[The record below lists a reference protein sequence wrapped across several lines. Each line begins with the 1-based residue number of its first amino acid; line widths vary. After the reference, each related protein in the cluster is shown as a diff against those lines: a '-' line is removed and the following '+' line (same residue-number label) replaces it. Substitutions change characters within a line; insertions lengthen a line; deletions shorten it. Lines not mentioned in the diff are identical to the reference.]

1 MANQWLR
8 LWHDM
13 PTDSKWRTI
22 ARHAKQS
29 ISVVQAVWVQLLVSA
44 SQSDQRGSFSIL
56 PEDIASAL
64 DEEDGA
70 VEAVIAAMQGR
81 VLDGNR
87 LTGWERR
94 QPSKEDGASEAS
106 GVKGSSYG
114 SYYIYYVYDRSNYA
128 IKVAGSSNPWA
139 RVADMQKRSA
149 DKYELLC
156 TMKTDARSGEILLEA
171 LSASRQKDGWFR
183 CTQALNQLILNI
195 NNGVVNTVEEA
206 VEFVA
211 SLPVEDHV
219 ATVAIV
225 ATTKDKDKDK
235 DKEEKETRE
244 ASRSSSKAKKE
255 DRTNTLKTFLDGCK
269 ANGVKPIPDDHPIRQ
284 YMADSGISEEM
295 AQIAWLRFREEHTVG
310 ARKSKR
316 YTDWPAT
323 FANSVKDRWYRLWFV
338 KAEGEAEWTSEGL
351 QAKRAIEAAQAA
363 KMQEEAA

>member
-1 MANQWLR
+1 M
-8 LWHDM
+8 
-13 PTDSKWRTI
+13 
-22 ARHAKQS
+22 
-29 ISVVQAVWVQLLVSA
+29 
-44 SQSDQRGSFSIL
+44 
-56 PEDIASAL
+56 
-64 DEEDGA
+64 
-70 VEAVIAAMQGR
+70 IAAMQGR

-128 IKVAGSSNPWA
+128 IKVAVSSNPWA

-156 TMKTDARSGEILLEA
+156 TMKTDARSGESLLEA

-195 NNGVVNTVEEA
+195 NDGVVKTVEEA

-235 DKEEKETRE
+235 DKEERETRE
-244 ASRSSSKAKKE
+244 GSRSVSGGKKQ
-255 DRTNTLKTFLDGCK
+255 DRTITLKTYLEDCK
-269 ANGVKPIPDDHPIRQ
+269 ARGEKPIPDDHFIRKF
-284 YMADSGISEEM
+284 MADSGITDEM
-295 AQIAWLRFREEHTVG
+295 AQVAWLCFKDDHTIG
-310 ARKSKR
+310 GRKAKR
-316 YTDWPAT
+316 YIDWPAT
-323 FANSVKDRWYRLWFV
+323 FANSVKSRWYKLWFTE
-338 KAEGEAEWTSEGL
+338 AEGEAKWSSEGL
-351 QAKRAIEAAQAA
+351 QAKRAIEAAREDKAGG
-363 KMQEEAA
+363 EV